1 MAFRYFH
8 RLIVFV
14 GLLLL
19 ISACGTPPQPSVS
32 SDDLWTEARFGGY
45 VQELGQNSGAALNAA
60 SQNEALAALGAIPS
74 GAPVQDL
81 SALADPD
88 SLQGPSAVTSLLQGL
103 SVAGLS
109 ELAPSNNT
117 GGSAIKLP
125 RGTYIFNG
133 TDWSYG
139 GGSKDLI
146 LKFPFSNL
154 DGTISEVTIQ
164 IIWDE
169 YKPTIEVTDGT
180 ALYEVPT
187 GLRIR
192 SYTDDKKSGFIDIY
206 ADWYKSDCGTKL
218 LEPSKLSIKG
228 EFGYD
233 GAIAVEFAVNIS
245 KVAGGSHLVASN
257 NTGGGTKA
265 ITIKSDGYVK
275 VAVGSDS
282 GKVSWNNVF
291 NGKETRGKNC
301 LLTGL
306 KITDGELDF
315 TATFTISGKTDTF
328 QLRFTFDNVN
338 LDAANPSVD
347 LDGKIKVN
355 GQIVVLFEGTL
366 DASGQNLI
374 LTFADGSLTLAEFIA
389 KYLGDLELDLG
400 VPLPTL
406 PL

>member
-1 MAFRYFH
+1 MAFRFFH
-8 RLIVFV
+8 RLTAFV

-19 ISACGTPPQPSVS
+19 LSACGSPPQPVIS
-32 SDDLWTEARFGGY
+32 SDDLWTQARFGGY
-45 VQELGQNSGAALNAA
+45 VRELGQESGTVLDVA
-60 SQNEALAALGAIPS
+60 SQNEALAALAAIPS

-81 SALADPD
+81 SMLADPA
-88 SLQGPSAVTSLLQGL
+88 SLQGSSAATALMQGL
-103 SVAGLS
+103 AVAGLS
-109 ELAPSNNT
+109 ELEPSNNS

-125 RGTYIFNG
+125 RGTYSFNG
-133 TDWSYG
+133 TDWSYEG
-139 GGSKDLI
+139 SSKDLI
-146 LKFPFSNL
+146 LKFPFANL
-154 DGTISEVTIQ
+154 DGTTSEVTIQ
-164 IIWDE
+164 FIWDE

-245 KVAGGSHLVASN
+245 KKASDSHLVATN

-275 VAVGSDS
+275 VAVGKDS
-282 GKVSWNNVF
+282 GKVAWNNVF
-291 NGKETRGKNC
+291 YGKETRGKNC
-301 LLTGL
+301 LLTDL
-306 KITDGELDF
+306 KITNGELDF

-328 QLRFTFDNVN
+328 QLRFTFDNVKLN
-338 LDAANPSVD
+338 ASNPSVD

-366 DASGQNLI
+366 DASGQKLV
-374 LTFADGSLTLAEFIA
+374 LTFADGSMTLAEFIA
-389 KYLGDLELDLG
+389 KYLGGLELDLG
-400 VPLPTL
+400 VPLPAL
-406 PL
+406 P

>member
-1 MAFRYFH
+1 MVLRCSY
-8 RLIVFV
+8 RLMVFV

-19 ISACGTPPQPSVS
+19 ISACGTQPPVS
-32 SDDLWTEARFGGY
+32 NDNLWTQARFGGY
-45 VQELGQNSGAALNAA
+45 VQELGQKSGSALNA
-60 SQNEALAALGAIPS
+60 SGQNEALAALAAIPS
-74 GAPVQDL
+74 GAPIQDL
-81 SALADPD
+81 SAFADPD
-88 SLQGPSAVTSLLQGL
+88 SLQGSGAATALMQGL

-109 ELAPSNNT
+109 ELSPSNNS

-125 RGTYIFNG
+125 RGTYTFDG
-133 TDWSYG
+133 TDWSYE

-154 DGTISEVTIQ
+154 DGTTSNVTIQ
-164 IIWDE
+164 VIWDE

-206 ADWYKSDCGTKL
+206 ADWYKSDCGTTL
-218 LEPSKLSIKG
+218 LEPSKLAIKG

-233 GAIAVEFAVNIS
+233 GAIAVQFAINIS
-245 KVAGGSHLVASN
+245 KTTGGSHLVATN
-257 NTGGGTKA
+257 NSGGGTEA

-275 VAVGSDS
+275 VAVGNDS

-291 NGKETRGKNC
+291 YGEETRGKNC
-301 LLTGL
+301 VLTDL
-306 KITDGELDF
+306 KVTNGELDF

-328 QLRFTFDNVN
+328 QLRFTFDNVKLN
-338 LDAANPSVD
+338 TSNPSVD

-355 GQIVVLFEGTL
+355 GQVVVLFEGTL
-366 DASGQNLI
+366 DASGEKLI
-374 LTFADGSLTLAEFIA
+374 LTFSDGSMTLAEFIQ
-389 KYLGDLELDLG
+389 KYLGDIEIDLGG

-406 PL
+406 P